1 MNLRKW
7 KRSSK
12 KRMRITIGVIA
23 LFISTMGL
31 AQFGSEKVFSNISS
45 DSILIIRPDY
55 FSMEWKTGTVLT
67 KVETDIYIDVDSMGV
82 QNVNLLVDGKG
93 LPVLY
98 NSNISAPVCADG
110 ECRLMDIR
118 FYWNI
123 LGGYAGFDRIMNSP
137 LTKHDHDEFLEADY
151 IKLHS
156 LLLDDNSI
164 LKRREIK
171 DLVEIPKESALN
183 GVDAVSGAT
192 IVEVKESVVSGALYS
207 CYIAWH
213 LVHGNVKNEIKN
225 HSMSLI
231 TYDVVVGMLYSNDV
245 DYQLFALNKLNEKQY
260 EEHYIRIA
268 EILNAGIPLVR
279 TFIVKNL
286 SDSIWKSE
294 ELQKPYW
301 NCFSTIDINSRSL
314 MLDNLD
320 TASASTIEM
329 LSTDLEIMTK
339 NQIKVYLQSLM
350 DMRNLSAVTKSNLE
364 KYTTSNNVVFGYL
377 VKEFLQD
384 YL

>member
-1 MNLRKW
+1 
-7 KRSSK
+7 
-12 KRMRITIGVIA
+12 MRITIGVIA
-23 LFISTMGL
+23 LFISTMGV
-31 AQFGSEKVFSNISS
+31 AQFGSEKVFANILN
-45 DSILIIRPDY
+45 DSILRQRPDY
-55 FSMEWKTGTVLT
+55 YIMEWKTETVLT
-67 KVETDIYIDVDSMGV
+67 KVETDIYIDVDSMGL
-82 QNVNLLVDGKG
+82 QNVNLLVDRKG

-123 LGGYAGFDRIMNSP
+123 LGGYAGFDKIEKSP

-156 LLLDDNSI
+156 LLMDDNSI

-171 DLVEIPKESALN
+171 DLVEIPKESALK
-183 GVDAVSGAT
+183 GVDAISGAT
-192 IVEVKESVVSGALYS
+192 IAEVKESVVSGALYS

-213 LVHGNVKNEIKN
+213 LVHGNVKNEIRN
-225 HSMSLI
+225 YSMSLI
-231 TYDVVVGMLYSNDV
+231 TYDVVLGMLYSNNV
-245 DYQLFALNKLNEKQY
+245 DYQFFALNRLNEIQY
-260 EEHYIRIA
+260 VEHYIRIA
-268 EILNAGIPLVR
+268 EILNSGIPLVR

-294 ELQKPYW
+294 ELQIPYW

-314 MLDNLD
+314 MLDNLEK
-320 TASASTIEM
+320 ASTSTIEM
-329 LSTDLEIMTK
+329 LSAELQIMTK

-350 DMRNLSAVTKSNLE
+350 DRRNLSAVTMMNLE
-364 KYTTSNNVVFGYL
+364 KYTTANDAVFGYL